1 MVWAISYFTA
11 RQGLNV
17 VGHGGRNLPPW
28 GMARDVYFSK
38 FFIRLF
44 IFRKSKQNKY
54 KKIQRPWCAPA
65 ACPSLKLIWCDVLLL
80 YEAT

>member
-28 GMARDVYFSK
+28 GMARDVYFSN

-44 IFRKSKQNKY
+44 IFRKSNQNKY
-54 KKIQRPWCAPA
+54 KKNSA
-65 ACPSLKLIWCDVLLL
+65 AVVCPSSMSESEVDLV
-80 YEAT
+80 